1 MYSKDI
7 KQIAIQLYY
16 KLKNLRK
23 VENFLNIGKST
34 VHRWLHNNSYSQKKQ
49 YFNLNP
55 FIKFLIDTNIFIR
68 IKDIKNEIF
77 NKFNISLSITSIR
90 NIIVHS
96 LNYSFKKINKKSYC
110 SSIEKLVSLQ
120 NDFKNKIKFIDQ
132 NKIISIDETYIS
144 NNIFNNYSWSL
155 RGSRCEYFSKV
166 NQKKYSIIVAISI
179 NGIEHFKIYDHNITT
194 SSFLSFMQFLN
205 NKFHDHYFLMD
216 NVSFHKSKL
225 ITNSL
230 TNNNK
235 IIYIPPY
242 SPQFNPI
249 EEVFSFIKNK
259 IKFTTNNNKIDEA
272 NKILN
277 NLNNYSF
284 HNFYR
289 HSFCS

>member
-7 KQIAIQLYY
+7 KQIAIKLYY
-16 KLKNLRK
+16 KLHNLRK

-34 VHRWLHNNSYSQKKQ
+34 VHRWLHNNSCSQKKQ
-49 YFNLNP
+49 PLNLNP

-90 NIIVHS
+90 NIVVHS

-110 SSIEKLVSLQ
+110 SSIEKLVNLQ
-120 NDFKNKIKFIDQ
+120 QDFKNKIKFIDQ

-144 NNIFNNYSWSL
+144 NNIFNNYGWSL

-166 NQKKYSIIVAISI
+166 NQKKYSIIVAISV

-205 NKFHDHYFLMD
+205 NKFYDHYFLMD

-225 ITNSL
+225 IITSL

-235 IIYIPPY
+235 ILYIPPY

-259 IKFTTNNNKIDEA
+259 IKFSSNNNKIDEA

-277 NLNNYSF
+277 NLNNHNF
-284 HNFYR
+284 HNFYK
-289 HSFCS
+289 HSFCF